1 MSKTLYFSHAIFLKF
16 KKQNRDGRARKKKY
30 RLTFEHSRSEDQII
44 HSFEHVEIQTKMISR
59 KRCLLAY
66 GGC

>member
-30 RLTFEHSRSEDQII
+30 RLSTAALKIKLFTVLNMLKSKE
-44 HSFEHVEIQTKMISR
+44 K
-59 KRCLLAY
+59 
-66 GGC
+66 

>member
-1 MSKTLYFSHAIFLKF
+1 MGG
-16 KKQNRDGRARKKKY
+16 QERKKIP
-30 RLTFEHSRSEDQII
+30 FEHSHSEDQLI

>member
-16 KKQNRDGRARKKKY
+16 KKQNRDGRARKKKIP
-30 RLTFEHSRSEDQII
+30 FEHSHSEDQHI
-44 HSFEHVEIQTKMISR
+44 HSFEHVELQTKMISR

>member
-1 MSKTLYFSHAIFLKF
+1 MGGQEIKEKIP
-16 KKQNRDGRARKKKY
+16 
-30 RLTFEHSRSEDQII
+30 FEHSRSEDQII

>member
-30 RLTFEHSRSEDQII
+30 RLSTVALKIKLFTVLNMLKSKE
-44 HSFEHVEIQTKMISR
+44 K
-59 KRCLLAY
+59 
-66 GGC
+66 

>member
-1 MSKTLYFSHAIFLKF
+1 MQYSLNLKNKTGMGGQGNKEKIP
-16 KKQNRDGRARKKKY
+16 
-30 RLTFEHSRSEDQII
+30 FEHSRSEDQII

>member
-16 KKQNRDGRARKKKY
+16 KKQNRDGRARKKKIP
-30 RLTFEHSRSEDQII
+30 FEHSHSEDQLI
-44 HSFEHVEIQTKMISR
+44 HSFEHVEIQTKIISR
-59 KRCLLAY
+59 KNCLLAY

>member
-16 KKQNRDGRARKKKY
+16 KKQNRDGRARKKKIP
-30 RLTFEHSRSEDQII
+30 FEHSHSEDQLI

-59 KRCLLAY
+59 KNCLLAY

>member
-1 MSKTLYFSHAIFLKF
+1 MSKTLYFYHAKFLKF
-16 KKQNRDGRARKKKY
+16 KKQNREGRARKKKIP
-30 RLTFEHSRSEDQII
+30 FEHSRSEDQII

>member
-16 KKQNRDGRARKKKY
+16 KIQNRDGRARKKKIP
-30 RLTFEHSRSEDQII
+30 FEHSHSEDQLI

>member
-1 MSKTLYFSHAIFLKF
+1 MNKTLYFSHAIFLKF
-16 KKQNRDGRARKKKY
+16 KKQNRDGRARKKKIP
-30 RLTFEHSRSEDQII
+30 FEHSHSEDQLI

-59 KRCLLAY
+59 KNCLLAY

>member
-16 KKQNRDGRARKKKY
+16 KKKKQGWEGKKEKIP
-30 RLTFEHSRSEDQII
+30 FEHSRSEDQII
-44 HSFEHVEIQTKMISR
+44 HNFEHVVIQTKMISR